1 MWNFVKT
8 EIKKQNNSKEPPLNM
23 ERTTVTGYHELA
35 NTFNNHFINTT
46 HLIKADSSGK
56 NSAALVNLRTVFT
69 KSFPQINLTPVTA
82 KEIKNII
89 NSLKW
94 KNSSGYDEIPPRI
107 LKIILH
113 HSLTYV
119 ISP

>member
-1 MWNFVKT
+1 VADTVGALCLTALCT
-8 EIKKQNNSKEPPLNM
+8 EICPRKSVKLS
-23 ERTTVTGYHELA
+23 
-35 NTFNNHFINTT
+35 
-46 HLIKADSSGK
+46 
-56 NSAALVNLRTVFT
+56 TVFT

-107 LKIILH
+107 LKI
-113 HSLTYV
+113 
-119 ISP
+119 